1 MNKQQATDA
10 VNKFCKLLF
19 TDYPAAV
26 EMMSD
31 DFIWE
36 NFLPDHIPFG
46 RSYEGTADM
55 KTYINELAEAWEI
68 GELVFHDY
76 IYDPETRIMATPGV
90 EKMVKHCPPD
100 ALAIW
105 TLYGSFASLKK
116 VKSVTYA
123 NTMTPI
129 PLQIPLT
136 GEKV

>member
-90 EKMVKHCPPD
+90 EKNGK
-100 ALAIW
+100 ALSTGRTCDMDFIW
-105 TLYGSFASLKK
+105 EFRFTEEGK
-116 VKSVTYA
+116 VSYVREYNDT
-123 NTMTPI
+123 NTIADTFDR
-129 PLQIPLT
+129 
-136 GEKV
+136 